1 MGEPAYFDRFAL
13 QYDWKNHRRQV
24 VGEELIIH
32 CHHYNS
38 KLQHTIEGA
47 AKIDGKHIITS
58 SAQAAFAAFL
68 SRAVRPTD
76 STVEKYAVASAL
88 YAYLGFGMLDLSKL
102 EHGEVTASASHFVE
116 GWRSGFP
123 QRSTPVCTFTEGYLQ
138 AAARVAG
145 ERSVRVRETRCM
157 MQGHPNCR
165 FEISDG
171 AREPDYVIER
181 RPYSVPPSTVPEY
194 VRSPNID
201 EQKIYE
207 ALIEMPI
214 HGDPQGV
221 IPAFNVYL
229 ANMPALF
236 YNLIS
241 IRFVEEMSRVGLGD
255 TARQLLKYDAETCG
269 LNTFRG
275 IMNSAEWDGLIAPM
289 VRQEEDKLFGIIAVS
304 NALGWGN
311 WHCLAHEPGASLSME
326 ARNGYEAL
334 GYRELRASTK
344 EPVCLMLT
352 GVSAGI
358 MGLVYGEGPV
368 PERMGQFA
376 SDEANCI
383 GCDQASCRFDTR
395 ATS

>member
-13 QYDWKNHRRQV
+13 NYDWKNHRRQV
-24 VGEELIIH
+24 AGEELIIH

-47 AKIDGKHIITS
+47 AKIDGKNIITS
-58 SAQAAFAAFL
+58 SAQAAFSAFL
-68 SRAVRPTD
+68 SRAVRPSDTPA
-76 STVEKYAVASAL
+76 EKYGVASAL
-88 YAYLGFGMLDLSKL
+88 YAYLGFGMLDLSGI
-102 EHGEVTASASHFVE
+102 EHGEVTASASHYVE
-116 GWRSGFP
+116 GWRAGFP

-138 AAARVAG
+138 AAARVASG
-145 ERSVRVRETRCM
+145 RAVRVRETRCM
-157 MQGHPNCR
+157 MQGHPTCR
-165 FEISDG
+165 FEVSE
-171 AREPDYVIER
+171 ASPEAALVVER
-181 RPYSVPPSTVPEY
+181 RPFSLRPSTVPEY

-201 EQKIYE
+201 EQKIYK

-214 HGDPQGV
+214 HGDAQGV

-241 IRFVEEMSRVGLGD
+241 IRFVEEMTRAGLGD

-275 IMNSAEWDGLIAPM
+275 ILHSAEWDGLIAPM

-311 WHCLAHEPGASLSME
+311 WHCLAHEPGTSLSME

-344 EPVCLMLT
+344 ESVCLMLT

-358 MGLVYGEGPV
+358 MGLIYGEGPV
-368 PERMGQFA
+368 PERIGQFA
-376 SDEANCI
+376 SVENSCI
-383 GCDQASCRFDTR
+383 GCDQPLCRFDTR

>member
-1 MGEPAYFDRFAL
+1 MGEPAHFDRFAL
-13 QYDWKNHRRQV
+13 HYDWTLHRRQV

-38 KLQHTIEGA
+38 KVQHTIEGA
-47 AKIDGKHIITS
+47 AKINGKHIITS
-58 SAQAAFAAFL
+58 SAQAAFVPFL
-68 SRAVRPTD
+68 ARAVRPTD
-76 STVEKYAVASAL
+76 TPAERYGVAAAL
-88 YAYLGFGMLDLSKL
+88 YAYLGFGRLDLTQL
-102 EHGEVTASASHFVE
+102 EHGEVTATASHFVE
-116 GWRSGFP
+116 GWRAGFP
-123 QRSTPVCTFTEGYLQ
+123 QRSTPVCTFTEGYIQ

-145 ERSVRVRETRCM
+145 GRAVRVRETRCM
-157 MQGHPNCR
+157 MQGHGSCK
-165 FEISDG
+165 FEVVPGPLDAEFFVS
-171 AREPDYVIER
+171 R
-181 RPYSVPPSTVPEY
+181 RPFAVPESPLPEY

-201 EQKIYE
+201 VQKIYN

-214 HGDPQGV
+214 HGDAQGV

-241 IRFVEEMSRVGLGD
+241 IRFVEEMTKLGLGD

-275 IMNSAEWDGLIAPM
+275 ILNSAEWDGLIAPM
-289 VRQEEDKLFGIIAVS
+289 VRQEDDTLFGIIAVS

-311 WHCLAHEPGASLSME
+311 WHVLAHEPGITLSME

-334 GYRELRASTK
+334 GYRELRAATR
-344 EPVCLMLT
+344 EPVCLMLA

-358 MGLVYGEGPV
+358 MGLIYGDGPV
-368 PERMGQFA
+368 PERIGQFT
-376 SDEANCI
+376 STESSCI
-383 GCDQASCRFDTR
+383 GCNLPSCRFDVR

>member
-1 MGEPAYFDRFAL
+1 MAEPAYFDRFAL

-24 VGEELIIH
+24 AGEELIIH

-47 AKIDGKHIITS
+47 AKVDGKQIITS
-58 SAQAAFAAFL
+58 SAHAAFSAFL
-68 SRAVRPTD
+68 ARAVRPTD
-76 STVEKYAVASAL
+76 SEADKLAVASAL
-88 YAYLGFGMLDLSKL
+88 YAYLGFGMLDMSNATK
-102 EHGEVTASASHFVE
+102 GEVTASASHFVE
-116 GWRSGFP
+116 GWRAGFP
-123 QRSTPVCTFTEGYLQ
+123 QRSTPVCTFTEGFLQ
-138 AAARVAG
+138 AAMKVATG
-145 ERSVRVRETRCM
+145 RAVRVRETRCM
-157 MQGHPNCR
+157 MQGHSACR
-165 FEISDG
+165 FDVTDG
-171 AREPDYVIER
+171 PIDDIVIER
-181 RPYSVPPSTVPEY
+181 RRFEVAPSPVPSY
-194 VRSPNID
+194 VWSPNID
-201 EQKIYE
+201 AQKIYE
-207 ALIEMPI
+207 ALISMPI
-214 HGDPQGV
+214 HGDAQGV

-241 IRFVEEMSRVGLGD
+241 IRFVEEMTRVGTGD

-275 IMNSAEWDGLIAPM
+275 ILHSAEWDGLIAPM

-311 WHCLAHEPGASLSME
+311 WHVLAHEPGQSLSME

-334 GYRELRASTK
+334 GYRELRAATR

-358 MGLVYGEGPV
+358 MGLIYGEGPV
-368 PERMGQFA
+368 PERIGQFA
-376 SDEANCI
+376 SVEATCI
-383 GCDQASCRFDTR
+383 GCDQPSCQFHSK

>member
-1 MGEPAYFDRFAL
+1 MDFERFAL

-38 KLQHTIEGA
+38 KLQATIEGA
-47 AKIDGKHIITS
+47 ARIDGKHIIIS
-58 SAQAAFAAFL
+58 SAYATFAPFIA
-68 SRAVRPTD
+68 RALRPGD
-76 STVEKYAVASAL
+76 GPGDRLAVASAL
-88 YAYLGFGMLDLSKL
+88 YAYLGFGTLDLANAQ
-102 EHGEVTASASHFVE
+102 HGEVTASASHFVE
-116 GWRSGFP
+116 GWRAGSP
-123 QRSTPVCTFTEGYLQ
+123 QRSEPVCTFTEGYVQ
-138 AAARVAG
+138 AAVRVAL

-157 MQGHPNCR
+157 MQGHPSCR
-165 FEISDG
+165 FEVVDG
-171 AREPDYVIER
+171 APEDVQVER
-181 RPYSVPPSTVPEY
+181 HPFSLPPSPVPNY

-207 ALIEMPI
+207 AMIAMPI
-214 HGDPQGV
+214 HGDAQGV

-241 IRFVEEMSRVGLGD
+241 IRFVEEMMRLGLGD

-275 IMNSAEWDGLIAPM
+275 ILHSAEWDGLIAPM
-289 VRQEEDKLFGIIAVS
+289 VRVEEDKLHGIIAVS

-311 WHCLAHEPGASLSME
+311 WHVLAHEPGQSLSME

-334 GYRELRASTK
+334 GYRELRASSR
-344 EPVCLMLT
+344 EAVCLMLT

-358 MGLVYGEGPV
+358 MGLIYGEGPV
-368 PERMGQFA
+368 PERIGQFA
-376 SDEANCI
+376 SVEPICI
-383 GCDQASCRFDTR
+383 GCDQPSCRFDSR
-395 ATS
+395 STS

>member
-1 MGEPAYFDRFAL
+1 MGESPYFDRFAL

-24 VGEELIIH
+24 AGEELIIH

-47 AKIDGKHIITS
+47 AKIDGKQIITS
-58 SAQAAFAAFL
+58 SAHAAFAPFL
-68 SRAVRPTD
+68 ARAIRPSD
-76 STVEKYAVASAL
+76 SQAEKYAVASAL
-88 YAYLGFGMLDLSKL
+88 YAHLGFGMLDLTAIDK
-102 EHGEVTASASHFVE
+102 GEVTASASHFVE
-116 GWRSGFP
+116 GWRAGFP
-123 QRSTPVCTFTEGYLQ
+123 QRSTPVCTFAEGYVQ
-138 AAARVAG
+138 AAARVAAG
-145 ERSVRVRETRCM
+145 RHVRVRETRCM
-157 MQGHPNCR
+157 MQGHPACR
-165 FEISDG
+165 FEVSEGTGD
-171 AREPDYVIER
+171 ADFVVER
-181 RPYSVPPSTVPEY
+181 RRFEVPSSPVPEY

-201 EQKIYE
+201 DQKIYN

-214 HGDPQGV
+214 HGDAQGV

-275 IMNSAEWDGLIAPM
+275 ILHSAEWDGLIAPM

-311 WHCLAHEPGASLSME
+311 WHCLAHEPGLSLSME

-334 GYRELRASTK
+334 GYRELRASTR

-358 MGLVYGEGPV
+358 MGLIYGEGPV
-368 PERMGQFA
+368 PERIGQFA
-376 SDEANCI
+376 SAEASCI
-383 GCDQASCRFDTR
+383 GCDQTSCRFDTR